1 MSELPSTDC
10 KLIQYDEFAQPRI
23 IKLYNVLLD
32 SGTSDILIPESCL
45 ADSYFSTH
53 KLPTEHSMSNALN
66 QDSGCCID
74 RAFLCNILF
83 PKFSI
88 TLVNIKVFIVK
99 GPLAFSCI
107 LGMSPYLSLSVIFG
121 MNVKLFLSN
130 KLSQTA
136 IIVNNNVIVINPTC

>member
-32 SGTSDILIPESCL
+32 SGTYDILITESCL

-53 KLPTEHSMSNALN
+53 KLPTEDSMSNALN

-74 RAFLCNILF
+74 RAFLYNILF

-88 TLVNIKVFIVK
+88 TLVNIKVFIVN

-107 LGMSPYLSLSVIFG
+107 LGMSALSKLKCHFRNEHEIIF
-121 MNVKLFLSN
+121 VKR
-130 KLSQTA
+130 LSQTA
-136 IIVNNNVIVINPTC
+136 IIVNNTVIVINPIC